1 MHVMS
6 CIISNNYHLFPK
18 TSVFAKSRTSLANRY
33 KRFGIQTVAAIVA
46 IIMKGKVQS
55 DAYKLSCNR
64 KAQRCNI
71 SFVIKVP
78 EVSEECHFSCVL
90 NRPPVLFL
98 FGGGDLGT
106 CWAKER

>member
-1 MHVMS
+1 
-6 CIISNNYHLFPK
+6 
-18 TSVFAKSRTSLANRY
+18 VFAKSRTSLANRY

-55 DAYKLSCNR
+55 DAYKLSYNK
-64 KAQRCNI
+64 KAQGCNI

-90 NRPPVLFL
+90 NRAPVLFSS
-98 FGGGDLGT
+98 GGGGSWDILGEGEVI
-106 CWAKER
+106 CARKNILYDNNIMMCGG